1 MKQRKRILKRLIII
15 LLPVIFLLGIFFKI
29 SSSSPLQ
36 ANDTAKQE
44 KTGEKKSAI
53 EVETKEVN
61 GKTVMVV
68 QTEKTDKE
76 ISQLNKENYDPDES
90 LVTPVVALSD
100 SSVEKSKESRRVPK
114 EGDVQIPKA
123 NVKVMDG
130 AASFDNDNDPGH
142 DKDNSNNIVRS
153 FDQVSYLLDFSVQN
167 MNVDVTY
174 TNIRYQVTATL
185 PNAITMMADGTTPQI
200 NAEIANGKS
209 YHPNGTLMTDDDTG
223 PGYSEGIV
231 ESSISDTGQVFIPIV
246 VNVFGAPHGQK
257 LQPTFKITIISADR
271 VNADGTN
278 ETVEINDTY
287 DHTYDEDESFKGLAP
302 TATTVSSKPNI
313 MVQLKQGKIQNSSK
327 VFDKNPSTILSD
339 TYNIGVVTTLK
350 PLDEH
355 VDFSNPYI
363 GVCYPKGEISY
374 SFSNSG
380 SYFGSSTGSLT
391 PGVTMSNAGIG
402 AYAPATLNR
411 TTSFTDNLNEGLD
424 LSSLPILNVPN
435 ANTGKTAMTEPET
448 DRNERGVY
456 NSGTFTASKAGYVT
470 NSGYTPVKS
479 NYIYDMSGN
488 HVKKDWTTAFSSLEL
503 LMYWNK
509 TATEN
514 FLGASFSGQYS
525 IEISV
530 KAVTFDGIT
539 SDNTKN
545 NPASKL
551 TFTTPKDPPVSGSG
565 SVNFFRRD
573 PPIDFGTFKIGNQ
586 DVVRW
591 GPSFSAS
598 PDTDS
603 PADWV
608 GNEVLNAEDEKAY
621 LGAMYAMSVKD
632 IESYNILDQIFMFD
646 PSTFQFD
653 ESRYFLVAN
662 TLPGQAYFMGNDI
675 SFEYGVAK
683 TADTPWKSGTN
694 KVTLPIPGTSQ
705 STLGVKTQLSN
716 FTKTYND
723 QFAWFDTP
731 KQARTYA
738 IANST
743 HAGIGGKYGDSD
755 GISAVR
761 VRYDYTH
768 NSDTTYGGL
777 YNAIPLKV
785 LQKTGGV
792 VSPAGN
798 TLGGLV
804 VQRVYNTA
812 TGKTFE
818 PGIDTS
824 PSKIEYNN
832 GQYQYTNY
840 NTGGTDQRMMK
851 YWNWL
856 GTSAFIRPFNIST
869 TTEVKEAQY
878 LTDQEVD
885 IRVRGYLNG
894 SDSSSYDTALITTLP
909 KGITY
914 KNGSAVDAQG
924 KPLSNPT
931 VTENPDGTSTLRWD
945 FPKTDFDQGTE
956 VNFKATSDIS
966 NLDFDDT
973 GLTPSLVVK
982 TVGEMW
988 VTGSLSNKD
997 ESSEK
1002 SRSSTDTFIEK
1013 LDQQLVL
1020 TKKIDKE
1027 AIEVG
1032 TIDSADPKSS
1042 NSTDFTYTVTGEN
1055 NSIQDLPTLKLLDV
1069 FPYNGDDR
1077 RTSFNG
1083 RYSVQSVKVTLVDS
1097 KGKTLPAPASS
1108 KLYYTTTAPGG
1119 TYNEKSDP
1127 NKITGWEE
1135 ATSSITV
1142 PDNARGLLVEA
1153 NNIPTGGKIL
1163 LKITLR
1169 PNGEQLA
1176 GDVYRNNARMNSVI
1190 DNPVTS
1196 QVVET
1201 KVYGRDL
1208 TGYVWYDDNY
1218 DGLIDSTE
1226 DPVGNIPVKLYR
1238 TSYKNSSYIDKL
1250 VEESLT
1256 GEKFVDSTGESKVKT
1271 ASNGEYRFSN
1281 LPEGEYIA
1289 KFIVEDI
1296 VVTKKIA
1303 IVTKKKV
1310 GSNDALNSKAD
1321 PTTFKTDEYDL
1332 PEIEELPTKVVS
1344 GESIH
1349 HTKYVNA
1356 GLTRLSK
1363 IRLFKYEEGTVIDAD
1378 NDGHLSD
1385 AEIEASTTNALEGA
1399 EFQLYKG
1406 KKDDPDTIKDENKI
1420 GSPVATGSDGWLEFA
1435 SLPPGFYTIVETK
1448 APAGFEL
1455 LKNPIEVEVPT
1466 YNYIAIVHVPD
1477 KGQTKLPFTGSTK
1490 AMRII
1495 LIAAAC
1501 LLVIGMS
1508 GVFLHFRP
1516 IKGKGGN

>member
-1 MKQRKRILKRLIII
+1 M
-15 LLPVIFLLGIFFKI
+15 LPVIFLLGIFFKI

-44 KTGEKKSAI
+44 KTGEKKTAI
-53 EVETKEVN
+53 EVETKEVD

-68 QTEKTDKE
+68 PTEKTDKE
-76 ISQLNKENYDPDES
+76 ISRLNKENYGPDES
-90 LVTPVVALSD
+90 LITPVVALSD
-100 SSVEKSKESRRVPK
+100 SSVEKSKETRRVPK
-114 EGDVQIPKA
+114 DGDVQIPKA

-130 AASFDNDNDPGH
+130 AATFDNDNNPGH

-153 FDQVSYLLDFSVQN
+153 FDQISYLLDFSVQN

-174 TNIRYQVTATL
+174 TNIKYQVTATL
-185 PNAITMMADGTTPQI
+185 PDAITLMADDKTPQI
-200 NAEIANGKS
+200 NAEVANGKY

-246 VNVFGAPHGQK
+246 INVFGAPHGQK

-271 VNADGTN
+271 VNSDGTT
-278 ETVEINDTY
+278 ETVEIDDTY
-287 DHTYDEDESFKGLAP
+287 DHTYDEDESFKSLAP
-302 TATTVSSKPNI
+302 AETTVSSKPNI
-313 MVQLKQGKIQNSSK
+313 MVQLKQGKIQNSSE
-327 VFDKNPSTILSD
+327 VFDQNPSTIKSD
-339 TYNIGVVTTLK
+339 TYNIGAVTTLK

-355 VDFSNPYI
+355 SEFANPYV
-363 GVCYPKGEISY
+363 GVCYPKGTISY
-374 SFSNSG
+374 TFNHTGSYSGNKNGTLSG
-380 SYFGSSTGSLT
+380 SSQIT
-391 PGVTMSNAGIG
+391 PPGIG
-402 AYAPATLNR
+402 AYAPAVLNR
-411 TTSFTDNLNEGLD
+411 TMPFTDNLNEGLD
-424 LSSLPILNVPN
+424 LSGLSVLKVPN
-435 ANTGKTAMTEPET
+435 ANTGKTAMTVPET
-448 DRNERGVY
+448 DFNERGVY
-456 NSGTFTASKAGYVT
+456 NSGTFTASKSGSVT
-470 NSGYTPVKS
+470 NSGYIPLQS
-479 NYIYDMSGN
+479 NYIYDMEGN
-488 HVKKDWTTAFSSLEL
+488 AVKKDWTNAFSSLEL
-503 LMYWNK
+503 LMYWDR

-514 FLGASFSGQYS
+514 FLGTTFAGQYS
-525 IEISV
+525 VGISV
-530 KAVTFDGIT
+530 NTVTFDGIT
-539 SDNTKN
+539 VDNTKDN
-545 NPASKL
+545 TASKL
-551 TFTTPKDPPVSGSG
+551 IFTTAKNDTPGSG
-565 SVNFFRRD
+565 FGGVNFFRRN
-573 PPIDFGTFKIGNQ
+573 PPDDSQAFKIGNQ
-586 DVVRW
+586 TVVGW
-591 GPSFSAS
+591 GAVFPAS
-598 PDTDS
+598 SETAS
-603 PADWV
+603 VADPI
-608 GNEVLNAEDEKAY
+608 GNERLNAGDDKAY
-621 LGAMYAMSVKD
+621 LGSTFALNNKELDKYTV
-632 IESYNILDQIFMFD
+632 LDQIFMFD

-653 ESRYFLVAN
+653 ESRYVLLAN
-662 TLPGQAYFMGNDI
+662 TQPKQVHYMGRDI
-675 SFEYGVAK
+675 AFEYGVAK
-683 TADTPWKSGTN
+683 TADTPWKSGTT
-694 KVTLPIPGTSQ
+694 KVSLPIPGTSPTQ
-705 STLGVKTQLSN
+705 YTQGVKTQISN
-716 FTKTYND
+716 YSKTYND
-723 QFAWFDTP
+723 QFVWFDNP

-738 IANST
+738 LANST
-743 HAGIGGKYGDSD
+743 HAGIGGKYGESD

-761 VRYDYTH
+761 IRFEFMHEPDAPP
-768 NSDTTYGGL
+768 GAL

-785 LQKTGGV
+785 LQKTEGV

-798 TLGGLV
+798 TIGGLV
-804 VQRVYNTA
+804 VEKVTDPK
-812 TGKTFE
+812 TGETLE
-818 PGIDTS
+818 PGIHFPAS
-824 PSKIEYNN
+824 SQEYNN

-840 NTGGTDQRMMK
+840 NTNGSDQRMMK

-856 GTSAFIRPFNIST
+856 GTSAYIRPFNITT

-878 LTDQEVD
+878 LTDQEID
-885 IRVRGYLNG
+885 ISVRGYLDG
-894 SDSSSYDTALITTLP
+894 SDSPSYDTALNTTLP
-909 KGITY
+909 KGISY
-914 KNGSAVDAQG
+914 KEGSSTDIRGA
-924 KPLSNPT
+924 PLPDPAT
-931 VTENPDGTSTLRWD
+931 KENPDGSTTLRWV
-945 FPKTDFDQGTE
+945 FPNSDFDQGVE
-956 VNFKATSDIS
+956 VKFKATSDIS

-973 GLTPSLVVK
+973 GLTSSLNVK

-988 VTGSLSNKD
+988 ITGNPSNKD
-997 ESSEK
+997 ESSEVG
-1002 SRSSTDTFIEK
+1002 RSSSDTFREK

-1032 TIDSADPKSS
+1032 IIDPADSKATS
-1042 NSTDFTYTVTGEN
+1042 STDFTYTVTGEN

-1069 FPYNGDDR
+1069 LPYNGDDR
-1077 RTSFNG
+1077 KTSFNG
-1083 RYSVQSVKVTLVDS
+1083 SYNVQSVKVTLVDS

-1127 NKITGWEE
+1127 NKITGWTE
-1135 ATSSITV
+1135 ATSSIPV

-1169 PNGEQLA
+1169 PDGEQLA

-1218 DGLIDSTE
+1218 NGLIDSTE
-1226 DPVGNIPVKLYR
+1226 APVGNIPVKLYR
-1238 TSYKNSSYIDKL
+1238 TSYKNSSYTDKL

-1271 ASNGEYRFSN
+1271 DSNGEYSFSN

-1310 GSNDALNSKAD
+1310 GSDDTLNSKAD

-1349 HTKYVNA
+1349 HTKDVNA

-1490 AMRII
+1490 AARII
-1495 LIAAAC
+1495 LIVSAC
-1501 LLVIGMS
+1501 LLVIGMT

-1516 IKGKGGN
+1516 IKVRGGN